1 MERRNRRNAVN
12 RQLCDDFSKLGTSS
26 RSRRLFIPMPPLPA
40 PRRVRFLLVALVLAA
55 ATGAASDE
63 GRKPESAGPY
73 VPTPWVIVDEILKLG
88 GVGPNDYVVD
98 LGSGDGRLVLTAV
111 TRFKA
116 RGGFGVDIEPPL
128 VADANERARREG
140 VADRVKFHVR
150 DLFDTKVGE
159 ATVVTLYL
167 LPSSVPKLE
176 PKLLAELAPGSRV
189 VSHDYPF
196 PDWPHDRYVK
206 LDVPE
211 KVAITGTPRTTLYL
225 YTVPAR
231 IGGEWELRLPA
242 ALAKRPLKLSI
253 KQRAS
258 GAAANVG
265 DGEKMVAVSDIEVH
279 ATDVRLTLPAGVAG
293 SKPVLLKGK
302 ASDRVMDGTVD
313 GARWRATRVGT

>member
-1 MERRNRRNAVN
+1 MRIPFPLRR
-12 RQLCDDFSKLGTSS
+12 TS
-26 RSRRLFIPMPPLPA
+26 LFA
-40 PRRVRFLLVALVLAA
+40 VALVLVLAERA
-55 ATGAASDE
+55 ILAQDK
-63 GRKPESAGPY
+63 KPESAGPY

-116 RGGFGVDIEPPL
+116 RGGFGVDIEAPL
-128 VADANERARREG
+128 VADANERARKEG

-150 DLFDTKVGE
+150 DLFETQVGE
-159 ATVVTLYL
+159 ASVVTLYL
-167 LPSSVPKLE
+167 LPTSVPKLE
-176 PKLLAELAPGSRV
+176 LKLLAELAPGSRV

-231 IGGEWELRLPA
+231 IGGEWALRLPA
-242 ALAKRPLKLSI
+242 TLAKQPLRLSI

-258 GAAANVG
+258 GAAAQVG
-265 DGEKMVAVSDIEVH
+265 NEEKMVSVSGVEVH
-279 ATDVRLTLPAGVAG
+279 ATDVTFTLPAGVAG
-293 SKPVLLKGK
+293 AKPVTLKGK
-302 ASDRVMDGTVD
+302 AGERAIEGMVD
-313 GARWRATRVGT
+313 GARWRATRIGA

>member
-1 MERRNRRNAVN
+1 MRFTA
-12 RQLCDDFSKLGTSS
+12 
-26 RSRRLFIPMPPLPA
+26 PL
-40 PRRVRFLLVALVLAA
+40 RCSQSLAA
-55 ATGAASDE
+55 TLAFMLAAGGTLAQE
-63 GRKPESAGPY
+63 RKPESAGPY

-88 GVGPNDYVVD
+88 GVGPNDFVVD

-111 TRFKA
+111 TRFKV
-116 RGGFGVDIEPPL
+116 RGGFGVDIEAPL

-159 ATVVTLYL
+159 ASVVTLYL
-167 LPSSVPKLE
+167 LPTSVPKLE

-231 IGGEWELRLPA
+231 IAGDWELRLPP
-242 ALAKRPLKLSI
+242 ALAKLPLQLAVT
-253 KQRAS
+253 QRAS
-258 GAAANVG
+258 GADAQVG
-265 DGEKMVAVSDIEVH
+265 SGGRMVAVSSISVH
-279 ATDVRLTLPAGVAG
+279 AAEVTITLPPGVAG
-293 SKPVLLKGK
+293 AKPVTLRGK
-302 ASDRVMDGTVD
+302 ATDRTIEGAIDGS
-313 GARWRATRVGT
+313 RWRAARTGI

>member
-1 MERRNRRNAVN
+1 M
-12 RQLCDDFSKLGTSS
+12 
-26 RSRRLFIPMPPLPA
+26 
-40 PRRVRFLLVALVLAA
+40 
-55 ATGAASDE
+55 
-63 GRKPESAGPY
+63 
-73 VPTPWVIVDEILKLG
+73 PTPWIIVDEILKLG

-128 VADANERARREG
+128 VADANERARKEG
-140 VADRVKFHVR
+140 VADRVRFFVR
-150 DLFDTKVGE
+150 DLFDTRVGD

-167 LPSSVPKLE
+167 LPTSVPKLE

-196 PDWPHDRYVK
+196 PDWPHDRFVK

-231 IGGEWELRLPA
+231 IAGDWELRLP
-242 ALAKRPLKLSI
+242 
-253 KQRAS
+253 
-258 GAAANVG
+258 G
-265 DGEKMVAVSDIEVH
+265 AVSRQPLRLAVHQRPGGASAKVGNGEQMRPVDAIEVH
-279 ATDVRLTLPAGVAG
+279 ASDVTLSLPAGVAG
-293 SKPVLLKGK
+293 ARPITLKGK
-302 ASDRVMDGTVD
+302 ASERVIEGTID
-313 GARWRATRVGT
+313 GARWRATRVGA

>member
-1 MERRNRRNAVN
+1 M
-12 RQLCDDFSKLGTSS
+12 SKLSEVVPRPLGNQHMRPSS
-26 RSRRLFIPMPPLPA
+26 TLRIASFAIFVLALGAAAGAA
-40 PRRVRFLLVALVLAA
+40 PRAQ
-55 ATGAASDE
+55 DK
-63 GRKPESAGPY
+63 KPESAGPY
-73 VPTPWVIVDEILKLG
+73 VPTPWAIVDEILKLG

-116 RGGFGVDIEPPL
+116 RGGFGVDIEAPL
-128 VADANERARREG
+128 VADANERARKEG
-140 VADRVKFHVR
+140 VADRVQFHVR
-150 DLFDTKVGE
+150 DLFETRVAE

-167 LPSSVPKLE
+167 LPTSVPKLE

-231 IGGEWELRLPA
+231 IGGDWELRLPA
-242 ALAKRPLKLSI
+242 TLSKQPLKLSV
-253 KQRAS
+253 KQRPG
-258 GAAANVG
+258 GAAAQVG
-265 DGEKMVAVSDIEVH
+265 NSDKMMSVSSIEVH
-279 ATDVRLTLPAGVAG
+279 AADVRLTLPAGIAG
-293 SKPVLLKGK
+293 VKPVMLKGK
-302 ASDRVMDGTVD
+302 AGDRVIEGSVD
-313 GARWRATRVGT
+313 GGRWRATRIGA

>member
-1 MERRNRRNAVN
+1 M
-12 RQLCDDFSKLGTSS
+12 
-26 RSRRLFIPMPPLPA
+26 
-40 PRRVRFLLVALVLAA
+40 LVALSLGLVAGPAA
-55 ATGAASDE
+55 AQDK
-63 GRKPESAGPY
+63 KPESAGPY
-73 VPTPWVIVDEILKLG
+73 VPTPWAIVDEILKLG
-88 GVGPNDYVVD
+88 GVGPGDFVVD

-116 RGGFGVDIEPPL
+116 RGGFGVDIEAPL
-128 VADANERARREG
+128 VADANDRARREG
-140 VADRVKFHVR
+140 VADRVQFHVR
-150 DLFDTKVGE
+150 DLFETRVAE

-167 LPSSVPKLE
+167 LPTSVPKLE

-196 PDWPHDRYVK
+196 PDWPHDRFVK

-231 IGGEWELRLPA
+231 IAGDWELRLPQT
-242 ALAKRPLKLSI
+242 LAKQPLKLAI

-258 GAAANVG
+258 GASAQVG
-265 DGEKMVAVSDIEVH
+265 DAERMINVSAIDVH
-279 ATDVRLTLPAGVAG
+279 ATDVTLTLPAGVAG
-293 SKPVLLKGK
+293 AKPLVLKGR
-302 ASDRVMDGTVD
+302 ANERSIDGTVD

>member
-1 MERRNRRNAVN
+1 MAA
-12 RQLCDDFSKLGTSS
+12 FIAATS
-26 RSRRLFIPMPPLPA
+26 A
-40 PRRVRFLLVALVLAA
+40 PLAA
-55 ATGAASDE
+55 AQD
-63 GRKPESAGPY
+63 KPPESAGPY
-73 VPTPWVIVDEILKLG
+73 VPTPWTIVDEILTLG
-88 GVGPNDYVVD
+88 GVGPSDYVVD

-116 RGGFGVDIEPPL
+116 RGGFGVDIEAPL
-128 VADANERARREG
+128 VADANDRARREG
-140 VADRVKFHVR
+140 VADKAKFYVR
-150 DLFDTKVGE
+150 DLFDTKVGD

-167 LPSSVPKLE
+167 LPTSVPKLE

-242 ALAKRPLKLSI
+242 AIAKEPLKLSI
-253 KQRAS
+253 RQRAS
-258 GAAANVG
+258 GASAQVG
-265 DGEKMVAVSDIEVH
+265 NASKMVAVPAVEVH
-279 ATDVRLTLPAGVAG
+279 ATDVTLTLPAGVAG
-293 SKPVLLKGK
+293 AKGVTLKGK
-302 ASDRVMDGTVD
+302 ASERTIEGTVD
-313 GARWRATRVGT
+313 GARWRATRVGA